1 MSRDGCYLKNWWQSY
16 WSKLGHEDKG
26 SIANDEAT
34 LLAERLEF
42 FVPKLIHLWSPW
54 QGILYGF
61 CWAVFLTI
69 LARYSLFTWQEVLQR
84 LSINIIYTVLTVL
97 SGVLIS
103 DYFRPVLK
111 RLSQFAASWRLVA
124 TLSLCGGIAKVITM
138 LIEIGLGWSTYSS
151 TQLIVEMLISGLVT
165 GGFAF
170 VFLVYFA
177 RQYRDIKT
185 LKAAF
190 DKELAVQNNLI
201 KARIA
206 PHFFFNT
213 INTLVSLVESDPNK
227 ASELLHHVSALFR
240 ASFNDLKEVSFEE
253 ELALCQHYLAI
264 ESFRLAGKL
273 QVDWQVPDDD
283 TVYDMVIT
291 ALTLQSVIEQ
301 MLLNVVEMTT
311 EVIHMSVNVTWHQ
324 HQVNIKV
331 VVTLPAKTLFT
342 KQDLRRQISF
352 NTQTQR
358 LQRNFGPS
366 AYINS
371 LITQQ
376 HIETTINY
384 PLHDAG
390 LLDEDL

>member
-1 MSRDGCYLKNWWQSY
+1 LKNRWQSY

-138 LIEIGLGWSTYSS
+138 LIEMGLGWSTYSS

-311 EVIHMSVNVTWHQ
+311 EMIHMSVNVTWHQ

-331 VVTLPAKTLFT
+331 VVTLPTKTLFT

-371 LITQQ
+371 QITHQ
-376 HIETTINY
+376 HIATTINY

-390 LLDEDL
+390 LLEEDL

>member
-1 MSRDGCYLKNWWQSY
+1 M
-16 WSKLGHEDKG
+16 
-26 SIANDEAT
+26 
-34 LLAERLEF
+34 
-42 FVPKLIHLWSPW
+42 
-54 QGILYGF
+54 
-61 CWAVFLTI
+61 FLTI

-84 LSINIIYTVLTVL
+84 LSINVIYTVLTVL
-97 SGVLIS
+97 PGILIS
-103 DYFRPVLK
+103 DYLRPVLK
-111 RLSQFAASWRLVA
+111 RLSQFTASCALVA
-124 TLSLCGGIAKVITM
+124 TLSLCGGIARLITM
-138 LIEIGLGWSTYSS
+138 LVEMGLGWSTYSS
-151 TQLIVEMLISGLVT
+151 AQLVVEMLLSGLVT

-170 VFLVYFA
+170 VFLLYFV
-177 RQYRDIKT
+177 RQYRDIKS

-301 MLLNVVEMTT
+301 MLINVVELTT
-311 EVIHMSVNVTWHQ
+311 EMIYISINVTWHQ
-324 HQVNIKV
+324 HQVNIIV
-331 VVTLPAKTLFT
+331 LVTLPTKPYSLNKSCFGKLVLILKPSGYNVILALVLIFIAKLPNNML
-342 KQDLRRQISF
+342 KPL
-352 NTQTQR
+352 
-358 LQRNFGPS
+358 
-366 AYINS
+366 
-371 LITQQ
+371 LIILSMTPV
-376 HIETTINY
+376 Y
-384 PLHDAG
+384 
-390 LLDEDL
+390 

>member
-1 MSRDGCYLKNWWQSY
+1 MSWDGCYLKNWWQSY

-138 LIEIGLGWSTYSS
+138 LIEMGLGWSTYSS

-311 EVIHMSVNVTWHQ
+311 EMIHMSVNVTWHQ

-331 VVTLPAKTLFT
+331 VVTLPTKTLFT

-371 LITQQ
+371 QITHQ
-376 HIETTINY
+376 HIATTINY

-390 LLDEDL
+390 LLEEDL

>member
-1 MSRDGCYLKNWWQSY
+1 MKNRWQSY

-84 LSINIIYTVLTVL
+84 LSINVIYTVLTVL
-97 SGVLIS
+97 PGILIS
-103 DYFRPVLK
+103 DYLRPVLK
-111 RLSQFAASWRLVA
+111 RLSQFTASCALVA
-124 TLSLCGGIAKVITM
+124 TLSLCGGIARLITM
-138 LIEIGLGWSTYSS
+138 LVEMGLGWSTYSS
-151 TQLIVEMLISGLVT
+151 AQLVVEMLLSGLVT

-170 VFLVYFA
+170 VFLLYFV
-177 RQYRDIKT
+177 RQYRDIKS

-301 MLLNVVEMTT
+301 MLINVVELTT
-311 EVIHMSVNVTWHQ
+311 EMIYISINVTWHQ
-324 HQVNIKV
+324 HQVNIIV
-331 VVTLPAKTLFT
+331 LVTLPTKTLFT
-342 KQDLRRQISF
+342 KQELRRQISF

-366 AYINS
+366 AYIHS
-371 LITQQ
+371 EVTQKYV
-376 HIETTINY
+376 ETTINY

-390 LLDEDL
+390 LLDADL

>member
-1 MSRDGCYLKNWWQSY
+1 M
-16 WSKLGHEDKG
+16 
-26 SIANDEAT
+26 
-34 LLAERLEF
+34 
-42 FVPKLIHLWSPW
+42 
-54 QGILYGF
+54 
-61 CWAVFLTI
+61 FLTI

-84 LSINIIYTVLTVL
+84 LSINVIYTVLTVL
-97 SGVLIS
+97 PGILIS
-103 DYFRPVLK
+103 DYLRPVLK
-111 RLSQFAASWRLVA
+111 RLSQFTASCALVA
-124 TLSLCGGIAKVITM
+124 TLSLCGGIARLITM
-138 LIEIGLGWSTYSS
+138 LVEMGLGWSTYSS
-151 TQLIVEMLISGLVT
+151 AQLVVEMLLSGLVT

-170 VFLVYFA
+170 VFLLYFV
-177 RQYRDIKT
+177 RQYRDIKS

-301 MLLNVVEMTT
+301 MLINVRA
-311 EVIHMSVNVTWHQ
+311 NDRNDLYQ
-324 HQVNIKV
+324 HQRYLASASGQYYSVGD
-331 VVTLPAKTLFT
+331 FT
-342 KQDLRRQISF
+342 YE
-352 NTQTQR
+352 N
-358 LQRNFGPS
+358 
-366 AYINS
+366 
-371 LITQQ
+371 LI
-376 HIETTINY
+376 H
-384 PLHDAG
+384 
-390 LLDEDL
+390 